1 MAAAERIVQ
10 EHWTVARTEQYVE
23 DQLKAQE
30 AQTQDKPN
38 RRPLFIRD
46 VRFFLNT
53 VDHGLTVMRSAGV
66 DAQCSREEAGDHIL
80 LTIRIPK
87 GNPAK

>member
-1 MAAAERIVQ
+1 M
-10 EHWTVARTEQYVE
+10 E
-23 DQLKAQE
+23 DQLTAQE

-38 RRPLFIRD
+38 RRPLFSRD

-53 VDHGLTVMRSAGV
+53 VDHGRTVMCSAGV
-66 DAQCSREEAGDHIL
+66 DAQCRREEAGDHIL